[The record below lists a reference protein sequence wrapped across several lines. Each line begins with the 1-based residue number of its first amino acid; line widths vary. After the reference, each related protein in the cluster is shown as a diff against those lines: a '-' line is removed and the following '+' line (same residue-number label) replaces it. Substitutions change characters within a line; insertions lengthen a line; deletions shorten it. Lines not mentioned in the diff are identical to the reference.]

1 VEEILAAMPGVIA
14 ARANVLTGG
23 VLVCYQAETL
33 SPARILEELEDQNYL
48 EGNKIRFSD
57 GDFRRQ
63 TAATTGEK
71 IGRALVGRAVARVL
85 EANGLALL
93 AALISL

>member
-33 SPARILEELEDQNYL
+33 SP
-48 EGNKIRFSD
+48 
-57 GDFRRQ
+57 
-63 TAATTGEK
+63 
-71 IGRALVGRAVARVL
+71 
-85 EANGLALL
+85 
-93 AALISL
+93 